1 MAKTLEPL
9 RQGDLPEMGMSFWKM
24 AGPGAIM
31 VGVAVGSGELVL
43 WPWITARFGAVMAW
57 APVIGIFL
65 QAWINVEIG
74 RWAIA
79 TGESAFAGLAR
90 WWGGIIYLF
99 MFFLG
104 ISTLLPGWGRATA
117 ATVRFLIFGM
127 DGPGPEG
134 SIWRQDWLW
143 SIPVT
148 CVGILILLGPKTIYK
163 GLERIVT
170 LMVLT
175 ILVGLIIVAVKIGSA
190 DRVRDLAA
198 GVFSFPPQ
206 IVTDDDFPLLR
217 FFGALVFAG
226 AGGFGNLF
234 YAYYLRDKGIG
245 MGKKFPMLTVDMR
258 GKEERANETGYVF
271 PDTADNQRRFRD
283 WFRFVNY
290 DTFVFF
296 ALLGL
301 ITLFLFVFA
310 ALVSLHPKE
319 QGFEQGQ
326 LVWSLSGMLGQAMGL
341 WGRYLFLII
350 AIFALFST
358 VLTNMDGTARMWTD
372 MFHMGFPG
380 TKKWSAGKMY
390 IPIVL
395 TTSLVG
401 IISTCIFETVAK
413 LSTLDFF
420 FLSAAMQG
428 VVMSI
433 YSPVLIYIN
442 MKYLPPSARP
452 KPKNIFF
459 IICATLLYAS
469 FAVYV
474 IREWVAAG
482 LF

>member
-1 MAKTLEPL
+1 MAQTLEPL
-9 RQGDLPEMGMSFWKM
+9 REGDLPEMGMSFWKM

-90 WWGGIIYLF
+90 WWGMIIYVF

-104 ISTLLPGWGRATA
+104 LSTLLPGWGRATA
-117 ATVRFLIFGM
+117 ATVRFLFFGT
-127 DGPGPEG
+127 DGPGAEG
-134 SIWRQDWLW
+134 SIWRTDWVW
-143 SIPVT
+143 SFPVM
-148 CVGILILLGPKTIYK
+148 LIALVMLLGPKKIYS
-163 GLERIVT
+163 GLEKIVT

-175 ILVGLIIVAVKIGSA
+175 ILVGLAIVAVKIGSA
-190 DRVRDLAA
+190 DRVGELAA
-198 GVFSFPPQ
+198 GVLSFPPR
-206 IVTDDDFPLLR
+206 IVTADDFSFLR

-245 MGKKFPMLTVDMR
+245 MGKQFPMLTVDIR
-258 GKEERANETGYVF
+258 GKEERASETGYIF
-271 PDTADNQRRFRD
+271 PDTPDNQRRFRD
-283 WFRFVNY
+283 WFRFVNF

-296 ALLGL
+296 ALLGVV
-301 ITLFLFVFA
+301 TLFLFIFA
-310 ALVSLHPKE
+310 ALVSLYP
-319 QGFEQGQ
+319 QPAGFEEGQ
-326 LVWSLSGMLGQAMGL
+326 LVWSLSGILGKAMGI
-341 WGRYLFLII
+341 WGRYLFLTI

-372 MFHMGFPG
+372 FFHMGFPA

-390 IPIVL
+390 VPIVL
-395 TTSLVG
+395 TTTAIG
-401 IISTCIFETVAK
+401 IVSTCIFETLDV
-413 LSTLDFF
+413 SVLDFF
-420 FLSAAMQG
+420 FLSAAIQG
-428 VVMSI
+428 IVMAI
-433 YSPVLIYIN
+433 YTPVLIYIN
-442 MKYLPPSARP
+442 TKFLPPSARP
-452 KPKNIFF
+452 KPVNVFF
-459 IICATLLYAS
+459 IICGTLLYAS

-474 IREWVAAG
+474 IQEWITTR